1 MLDAI
6 GYPEP
11 YYTQE
16 TLAFLETAL
25 AKHPRRPA
33 VIFAHCPLY
42 NTVLDRGSESQL
54 DYHTLE
60 PFFAIQNSDEVRAI
74 FGRITMPFFISA
86 DIRILAG
93 KAPNLVYTEQLG
105 GHDMTHINLMSP
117 WYTGFHKGHI

>member
-60 PFFAIQNSDEVRAI
+60 PFFAIQTPTRYVQ
-74 FGRITMPFFISA
+74 FLGGITMPFFISA

-93 KAPNLVYTEQLG
+93 RLQTLFIQNNWAV
-105 GHDMTHINLMSP
+105 MI
-117 WYTGFHKGHI
+117 